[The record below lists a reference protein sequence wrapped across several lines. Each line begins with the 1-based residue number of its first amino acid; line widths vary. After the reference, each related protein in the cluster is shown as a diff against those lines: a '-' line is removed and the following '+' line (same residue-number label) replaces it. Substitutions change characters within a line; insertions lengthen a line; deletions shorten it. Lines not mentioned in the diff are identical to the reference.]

1 MLKAK
6 IKNTGEI
13 IKVVNYNSGSELVDL
28 LFPTSNGD
36 RILNSWDVVFLD
48 EEEHKPIDWEQR
60 RYEIAKDV
68 LSSSFSTPMEGTSI
82 ISYVRS
88 YVQIADILVAELKG
102 GEQ

>member
-13 IKVVNYNSGSELVDL
+13 IKVVNYNSGSELVEL

-60 RYEIAKDV
+60 KYEIAKEV

-88 YVQIADILVAELKG
+88 CVQIADMLVAELKG

>member
-88 YVQIADILVAELKG
+88 CVQIADILVAELKG